1 MARLAAVVLA
11 AGKSTRM
18 KSKCSKV
25 LHPLAG
31 RPVVS
36 YPIDAARGAGARP
49 VIVVR
54 GPDQNDLGDY
64 LKGQRVKVAL
74 QDKPLGTAH
83 ALQSAWRH
91 LRDFSGHVLVL
102 CGDAPLVR
110 AETITS
116 FVGEVRQRRAV
127 LGVITMSMPNPGAY
141 GRVVRDLDG
150 HLIRVVE
157 AKEATGE
164 ELGIREVNS
173 GIICAECSWLFKT
186 LKRIKS
192 DNIKGEYYLTDLVGC
207 AIKDGVE
214 AYAHRS
220 DPAEEFLGIN
230 TRVDLARAAEIM
242 RRRINEEHM
251 LNGVGIL
258 DHRHTNVDADVQIG
272 EDTTVMPYAFLLG
285 KTKVGADCVIENG
298 VVLRNASVGDGAHI
312 KAYSVVEDSLVA
324 SEATVG
330 PFARIRP
337 GSKVGR
343 DARVGNFV
351 ELKKCELKEG
361 AKANHLTYLGDATVG
376 ARANVG
382 CGTITCNY
390 DGVRKYQ
397 TVIGEGAFIGSD
409 TQFIA
414 PVRIGKG
421 ATIGAGS
428 TITRDVPA
436 DALALSRVDQKVVK
450 GWTARR
456 KKKR

>member
-18 KSKCSKV
+18 KSKRSKV

-36 YPIDAARGAGARP
+36 YPIEAARGAGARP

-54 GPDQNDLGDY
+54 GPEQDDLGEY
-64 LKGQRVKVAL
+64 LKGQRLKVAL
-74 QDKPLGTAH
+74 QGKPLGTAH
-83 ALQSAWRH
+83 ALQAAWRH
-91 LRDFSGHVLVL
+91 LRNFSGYVLVL

-110 AETITS
+110 AEILSS
-116 FVGEVRQRRAV
+116 FVKEISQRRAT
-127 LGVITMSMPNPGAY
+127 LGVITMTMATPGAY

-157 AKEATGE
+157 AKEAAEE

-173 GIICAECSWLFKT
+173 GIICAECSWLFKA
-186 LKRIKS
+186 LKKIKS
-192 DNIKGEYYLTDLVGC
+192 DNVKGEYYLTDLVGC
-207 AIKDGVE
+207 AVRDGVE
-214 AYAHRS
+214 ALAYRS
-220 DPAEEFLGIN
+220 DPPEEFLGIN
-230 TRVDLARAAEIM
+230 TRVDLARAAELM
-242 RRRINEEHM
+242 RERINKEHM

-258 DHRHTNVDADVQIG
+258 DYRHTNVDADVRISK
-272 EDTTVMPYAFLLG
+272 DATIMPYAFLLG
-285 KTKVGADCVIENG
+285 ETKVGADCIIENG
-298 VVLRNASVGDGAHI
+298 VVLRDVVVGDGAHI
-312 KAYSVVEDSLVA
+312 KAYSVVEDSRVA
-324 SEATVG
+324 PEATVG

-343 DARVGNFV
+343 DAMVGNFV

-376 ARANVG
+376 ARANIG

-414 PVRIGKG
+414 PVRVGKG

-450 GWTARR
+450 GWTTRR
-456 KKKR
+456 KRGR